1 MSYTINPNAK
11 NKWARNAENTMDL
24 SLETDASSVYLD
36 NGRTL
41 EQELGEGSMVSNV
54 ATVDSSMSKVI
65 DGTLDGVYESGV
77 MYGRSLVNIKKTV
90 EAITMTGSGQY
101 KGFHLRSADMIQDLK
116 TDTDY
121 LFVVNVTSNTLEGST
136 QYSLDFGNTDPNN
149 PNQQAYFTARH
160 YLPYNALG
168 TYKFVLRT
176 KSSFENAVFV
186 SRNQILPSCTGGS
199 ITFSYMLLEYQEGM
213 ENWDIPFFEGLCDVK
228 MPILRNVGK
237 NLLCTQDYSQKGT
250 ITNVEVTQNTLK
262 ATAEGEW
269 HGFEYILQLKPN
281 TEYTFSFERDS
292 DTIRGFI
299 RHPENKGWTGGYGG
313 YSNYTFTTRS
323 TGVIRFTIE
332 SSLANNTI
340 VVRNPMI
347 IEGSLRPI
355 SYENYKTNIL
365 HTPETVILR
374 SLPNGVRDELNLKT
388 GEYIKRIGEVVLD
401 GSDDEGWRIDDIT
414 SEKHLYVDTQILG
427 TSQTNPL
434 TSDYRISDKFNSIT
448 HEEYLAGKEGIRYC
462 SIPAICIS
470 KSKLSVANLDGF
482 KQYLQQNPVTVQY
495 QLETPI
501 VTTIELLSIPFAYE
515 NGHIILESGFEGQ
528 SLLPTL
534 EYSTVINLTGQI
546 QSIANTVQKQ
556 EKQIT
561 MLEKMLIQ
569 NIINLDYNNTLL
581 TLKNEMEEML

>member
-41 EQELGEGSMVSNV
+41 EQEIGEGSMVSNV
-54 ATVDSSMSKVI
+54 TTVDTSMSKVI
-65 DGTLDGVYESGV
+65 DGTLDGAYESGV
-77 MYGRSLVNIKKTV
+77 MYGRSLVNLVDGHSSLTDDTNVYTSFSNGIYTYSAKEGYTGNIDPAYILTLNMVYKLSVGKTYTVLLTKLDSGDCRFGIATRREDFSGVVVYSEPSSSTDCVRKFKFTPSTDDYTYVQLRLVSCASSVKSIKFKDIMIIEGDYT
-90 EAITMTGSGQY
+90 Y
-101 KGFHLRSADMIQDLK
+101 KDI
-116 TDTDY
+116 
-121 LFVVNVTSNTLEGST
+121 
-136 QYSLDFGNTDPNN
+136 P
-149 PNQQAYFTARH
+149 YFT
-160 YLPYNALG
+160 
-168 TYKFVLRT
+168 
-176 KSSFENAVFV
+176 
-186 SRNQILPSCTGGS
+186 
-199 ITFSYMLLEYQEGM
+199 
-213 ENWDIPFFEGLCDVK
+213 GLCDVK
-228 MPILRNVGK
+228 MPILRNLSSECSTLSDME
-237 NLLCTQDYSQKGT
+237 NGT
-250 ITNVEVTQNTLK
+250 ITGSNGTN
-262 ATAEGEW
+262 AS
-269 HGFEYILQLKPN
+269 N
-281 TEYTFSFERDS
+281 TEPRSRTKGKKKLNGASSILFSDNLLGVQKYLFSYDSNGSYLGRTPSNWGTENEIPVVEGAHYYRVAFAEHFENL
-292 DTIRGFI
+292 
-299 RHPENKGWTGGYGG
+299 P
-313 YSNYTFTTRS
+313 RS
-323 TGVIRFTIE
+323 MH
-332 SSLANNTI
+332 I
-340 VVRNPMI
+340 VPKDH
-347 IEGSLRPI
+347 
-355 SYENYKTNIL
+355 KTNIL

-401 GSDDEGWRIDDIT
+401 GSDDEGWGIDDIT
-414 SEKHLYVDTQILG
+414 SEKHLYVDTHILG
-427 TSQTNPL
+427 TPQTNPL

-501 VTTIELLSIPFAYE
+501 TTTIESLSIPFAYE
-515 NGHIILESGFEGQ
+515 NGHIVLESGYKGQ

-534 EYSTVINLTGQI
+534 EYSTVINRTGQI

-561 MLEKMLIQ
+561 KLEQMLIQ